1 MKSIRKFSSLIF
13 FVLALALGSCREKS
27 EKTTYTNIQNGMSYS
42 FVFNGDSTFSMH
54 YHSENQANLGA
65 SMMEEVGADPI
76 MFTTVYD
83 YDVISGTYKGKAGSN
98 GEILMTVTKKISVP
112 DDSSISK
119 RITDAM
125 LVGDNKMTVT
135 NDDFPLADLAP
146 NSDDAKTRG
155 KIQGKT
161 LTIGGLSFTR
171 E

>member
-13 FVLALALGSCREKS
+13 FVLALTLGSCREKS

-65 SMMEEVGADPI
+65 SMMEEA
-76 MFTTVYD
+76 VYD